1 MRGLAF
7 WFFFTAIIYVIA
19 GMAFGIHMSA
29 IQDFALAPAHAHLKL
44 LGWVTMAL
52 FGIYYHLVP
61 KAAEG
66 LLAKIHFVVATLGLW
81 IIVPGIVFAVRQ
93 EGELLA
99 KTGSMLTILS
109 AALFLVIVFLS
120 RDRQDARA

>member
-19 GMAFGIHMSA
+19 GMAFGIHMSVV
-29 IQDFALAPAHAHLKL
+29 QDFALAPAHAHLNL

-61 KAAEG
+61 KAAQG
-66 LLAKIHFVVATLGLW
+66 LLARIHFVVATLALW
-81 IIVPGIVFAVRQ
+81 IFIPGIVFAIRQ
-93 EGELLA
+93 EGELFA
-99 KTGSMLTILS
+99 KVGSLLTILS
-109 AALFLVIVFLS
+109 MILFLVIVFLS
-120 RDRQDARA
+120 RDRQDASA